1 MTFVSL
7 DYHICQILN
16 IGVDTNDM
24 SNRVDLVLVTV
35 RSIDYM

>member
-7 DYHICQILN
+7 DCHICQILN